1 MKDGYLLNLLGST
14 YNRQQYHRFSNNT
27 HKKLI
32 EQHDNYN
39 VYRLGNM
46 ILGLNDKRCNL
57 SCYVNFQ
64 KCYNPIIGH
73 HIKQV
78 IIWSLGDSL
87 YELDF
92 DKHILFDYLLPTY
105 GSILMDNNPHFDME
119 RLWKHIFYNTVEMP
133 NVFVYYIV
141 GNELKNY
148 SPCNDDI
155 NFEKM
160 ILSNKRLPELPPKQQ
175 RVKL

>member
-1 MKDGYLLNLLGST
+1 MKDGYLLNLLGSV

-32 EQHDNYN
+32 EHHDNYN

-46 ILGLNDKRCNL
+46 ILGLNDNRGKL
-57 SCYVNFQ
+57 SCYVNF
-64 KCYNPIIGH
+64 KKSYNQIIGH
-73 HIKQV
+73 HIKRV

-105 GSILMDNNPHFDME
+105 GSILMDNNPHFDMNIY
-119 RLWKHIFYNTVEMP
+119 WKHRFYNAM
-133 NVFVYYIV
+133 NMSDVFVYYIV
-141 GNELKNY
+141 NNQLKNY
-148 SPCNDDI
+148 SQFNDDT

-160 ILSNKRLPELPPKQQ
+160 ILSNKRLPELKPKQQ
-175 RVKL
+175 RVK